1 MKNVTTSRYIVSL
14 VCVAILSGGGVY
26 LWQTA
31 QQNQQTTQP
40 ATETTTEASGMEKIQ
55 SLYDQILANY
65 YQEVDEDALIEG
77 ALQGMTDALDD
88 PYTTYL
94 NQSDADNLDQSLS
107 GSFEGIGA
115 TLSIVEDYPEVAQ
128 APIKNTPAEKSGLR
142 MNDRIIKVDGE
153 DTQGQELSE
162 VVSKIR
168 GEKGTQVTLTIQR
181 GADTFDVE
189 ITRDVIPIETVH
201 GELVENDDTI
211 GRIDIT
217 SFAENTAAELKE
229 TITELREDGAKS
241 FVLDLRQNPGG
252 LLDQVQIMASMFLE
266 NGQTIV
272 KFANNQGVVSETKAS
287 EALDEGFKVTE
298 PVVVLVDGGSAS
310 AAEIFAAA
318 LQESAD
324 IPVVGTETFGKGTVQ
339 NVKDLGDNSE
349 LKMTVMKWLT
359 PNENWVNDQG
369 VMPDYEEDYPEYAY
383 FPPLPRDNALKAGQ
397 SSTAVNNLNQ
407 FLKALGYATSGD
419 TFNDE
424 TTAAVKAFQEAH
436 DLKATGEVDAD
447 TAQAIEKEVAEK
459 LKAEDPAYLKALSLL
474 SEK

>member
-142 MNDRIIKVDGE
+142 MNDRIVKVDGE

-181 GADTFDVE
+181 GADT
-189 ITRDVIPIETVH
+189 
-201 GELVENDDTI
+201 
-211 GRIDIT
+211 
-217 SFAENTAAELKE
+217 
-229 TITELREDGAKS
+229 
-241 FVLDLRQNPGG
+241 
-252 LLDQVQIMASMFLE
+252 
-266 NGQTIV
+266 
-272 KFANNQGVVSETKAS
+272 
-287 EALDEGFKVTE
+287 
-298 PVVVLVDGGSAS
+298 
-310 AAEIFAAA
+310 
-318 LQESAD
+318 
-324 IPVVGTETFGKGTVQ
+324 
-339 NVKDLGDNSE
+339 
-349 LKMTVMKWLT
+349 
-359 PNENWVNDQG
+359 
-369 VMPDYEEDYPEYAY
+369 
-383 FPPLPRDNALKAGQ
+383 
-397 SSTAVNNLNQ
+397 
-407 FLKALGYATSGD
+407 
-419 TFNDE
+419 
-424 TTAAVKAFQEAH
+424 
-436 DLKATGEVDAD
+436 
-447 TAQAIEKEVAEK
+447 
-459 LKAEDPAYLKALSLL
+459 
-474 SEK
+474 